1 MKIGNFIVIAPSP
14 TCSRLRSLT
23 VDSRL
28 RDNGGRTEFL
38 HVRDRHAVEE
48 AIDAVL
54 VVDYPIGT
62 SRGHVLNSHHG
73 IILLLGQFQH
83 SLKSDYFSRRLF
95 VSETILVGYRISP
108 RENACQYKNF
118 RLNSNALRN

>member
-14 TCSRLRSLT
+14 TGSRLRSLT

-38 HVRDRHAVEE
+38 HVLDRHAVEE

-54 VVDYPIGT
+54 DVAKGRADVAARHLHTVGILVVVAFGDADVTFDRLDDGQ
-62 SRGHVLNSHHG
+62 HG
-73 IILLLGQFQH
+73 NI
-83 SLKSDYFSRRLF
+83 SRRL
-95 VSETILVGYRISP
+95 G
-108 RENACQYKNF
+108 KNIPT
-118 RLNSNALRN
+118 LGTVLADN

>member
-14 TCSRLRSLT
+14 TCSCLRSLT

-38 HVRDRHAVEE
+38 HVLDRHAVEE

-54 VVDYPIGT
+54 DVAKWRADIAVRHLHTVG
-62 SRGHVLNSHHG
+62 
-73 IILLLGQFQH
+73 
-83 SLKSDYFSRRLF
+83 
-95 VSETILVGYRISP
+95 ILVVIAFGDANVAFDRLCYGQHGNISP
-108 RENACQYKNF
+108 Q
-118 RLNSNALRN
+118 L

>member
-28 RDNGGRTEFL
+28 RNNGGRTEFL

-54 VVDYPIGT
+54 NVAEVRADIAV
-62 SRGHVLNSHHG
+62 R
-73 IILLLGQFQH
+73 LLGQFQH

-95 VSETILVGYRISP
+95 LSETILVGYTISP

-118 RLNSNALRN
+118 RLNSNALRK

>member
-1 MKIGNFIVIAPSP
+1 MKIGNYIVIAPS

-28 RDNGGRTEFL
+28 RNNGGRTEFL

-54 VVDYPIGT
+54 NVAEGRADIAARHLHTVGILVVVAFGDANVT
-62 SRGHVLNSHHG
+62 FDRLDD
-73 IILLLGQFQH
+73 GQ
-83 SLKSDYFSRRLF
+83 YGNISRRL
-95 VSETILVGYRISP
+95 G
-108 RENACQYKNF
+108 KNIPT
-118 RLNSNALRN
+118 LGTVLADN